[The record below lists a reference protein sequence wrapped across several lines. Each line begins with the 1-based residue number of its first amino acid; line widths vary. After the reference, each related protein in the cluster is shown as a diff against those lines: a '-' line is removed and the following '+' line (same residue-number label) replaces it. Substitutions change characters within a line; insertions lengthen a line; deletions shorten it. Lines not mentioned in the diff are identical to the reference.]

1 MNAKNAPIFVTGAT
15 GVLGRAVLRLAREK
29 GLKVTALTRSE
40 QSTAV
45 IRDLGAEPIEV
56 DLFDQDA
63 LTHALGGSST
73 VLHLATR
80 IAPIDQWRRPAAWV
94 ENDHIR
100 ILGTQALVGAAF
112 VAGVNR
118 FIYPSVTLVYPDS
131 GANWIDATCARPQPS
146 IATDSTLVAEREV
159 ERFGLAGH
167 TGITLRMGPFY
178 GTASGQSRYLLS
190 LARRGFTGFIARNAA
205 YHPFIWIDDAAAAII
220 AALGDMPS
228 GTFDVVDDEPLT
240 VLEIRETL
248 ARAVKRHRVY
258 RLPRWLLR
266 YSMGSALAEVSCR
279 SRRVSNAAFKAA
291 SGWSPS
297 VPNARLGWPRL
308 ARELANEVARA

>member
-1 MNAKNAPIFVTGAT
+1 
-15 GVLGRAVLRLAREK
+15 LARKE
-29 GLKVTALTRSE
+29 GLKVTALARNE
-40 QSTAV
+40 QSVAI
-45 IRDLGAEPIEV
+45 IRDLGAEPIAV
-56 DLFDQDA
+56 DLFDQAA
-63 LTHALGGSST
+63 LIRAVSGSST

-80 IAPIDQWRRPAAWV
+80 IAPIDQWRDPAAWI
-94 ENDHIR
+94 ENDRIR
-100 ILGTQALVGAAF
+100 SVGSQALVEAALA
-112 VAGVNR
+112 VGVSR

-131 GANWIDATCARPQPS
+131 GSNWIDATCARAQPS
-146 IATDSTLVAEREV
+146 VATDSTLVAEQEV
-159 ERFGLAGH
+159 GQFGLAGH

-178 GTASGQSRYLLS
+178 GAASDQSRYLLS
-190 LARRGFTGFIARNAA
+190 MARRGFAGFIAKDTA

-248 ARAVKRHRVY
+248 AIAVKRRRVY

-266 YSMGSALAEVSCR
+266 YSMGNALAEVSQR

-291 SGWSPS
+291 TGWSPI
-297 VPNARLGWPRL
+297 VPNARVGWLRL
-308 ARELANEVARA
+308 ARELAENPRSG